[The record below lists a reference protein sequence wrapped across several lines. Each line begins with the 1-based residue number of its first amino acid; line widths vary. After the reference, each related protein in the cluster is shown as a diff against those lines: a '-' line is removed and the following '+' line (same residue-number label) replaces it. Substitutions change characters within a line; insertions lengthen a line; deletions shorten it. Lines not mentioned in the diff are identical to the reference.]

1 MNIQRTETNIREV
14 CLAASLADIILRLC
28 HIFFIIWELVF
39 LVKYFVCM
47 HDTWTLFQILERL
60 FILTCIYLKNTSV
73 KIIVLFVEDVF
84 FVIVCLFSLF
94 LVCNVITFIS
104 SLGCSWSCFKLSVE
118 LLNLFLIEV
127 TDIFVLVEFF
137 LRILLLDSK
146 PQIISFCFTF
156 TNCSVLLLASSYCSD
171 FVSLSSL
178 GRRNHLG
185 VMMKNARVMS
195 DFG

>member
-1 MNIQRTETNIREV
+1 
-14 CLAASLADIILRLC
+14 
-28 HIFFIIWELVF
+28 
-39 LVKYFVCM
+39 M
-47 HDTWTLFQILERL
+47 HDTWTLLQILKRL
-60 FILTCIYLKNTSV
+60 FILTCINLKNTSV
-73 KIIVLFVEDVF
+73 KVIVLFVEDIF
-84 FVIVCLFSLF
+84 FVIVCLFGFF

-104 SLGCSWSCFKLSVE
+104 SLRRSWSCFKLSVE

-127 TDIFVLVEFF
+127 TNIFVFVEFL
-137 LRILLLDSK
+137 LRILLLNSK

-178 GRRNHLG
+178 SWRNHLG
-185 VMMKNARVMS
+185 VMMKNAWVMS